1 MVKNIK
7 VLGSECCATCTNLK
21 EKIAQMVKEKGLK
34 IKVEKITDIIEVM
47 SYGVMSA
54 PAVVI
59 DDEVKCAGRLPSDK
73 EIETW
78 LK

>member
-7 VLGSECCATCTNLK
+7 VLGSECCATCSNLK
-21 EKIAQMVKEKGLK
+21 EKIAQIIKEKGLK
-34 IKVEKITDIIEVM
+34 TTVEKITDITEVM
-47 SYGVMSA
+47 SYGVMST

-59 DDEVKCAGRLPSDK
+59 DDEVKCAGRIPTDK
-73 EIETW
+73 EIEGW